1 MYSRRYKAIDGMHK
15 GNQSAIHEGAPVN
28 DNIEN
33 ICTMHRSRI
42 GSSLDLIEKIAYAI
56 NWD

>member
-1 MYSRRYKAIDGMHK
+1 MHK